1 MSTTKSSVQIDPYL
15 SEDRSRNEKV
25 NYAYVWNSPDY
36 DIATV
41 NGLTAVPASPLAD
54 DTAVTGGI
62 TYLNP
67 EGERK
72 TMPPD
77 DIIELCPTTGQGA
90 IERDRLAHERRIK
103 HIRRRLQALPAF
115 IRYRFSRQLEELNAQ
130 DPSRA
135 VKWLFGTFERHVLRR
150 VDAVNAQYLPQST
163 LPAILLPLRDD
174 FHLLPWADK
183 KRLKRLAYKLANL
196 MKSEFMREFDF
207 QYEQTADLEFS
218 SLYAY
223 GAIASKATMLNIAIP
238 GWQRYCDEEL
248 DAEEALRAAGRL
260 HSEKWWL
267 GKIRR
272 IHDRWREHLMIATG
286 YVSKHASPKCSEPC
300 LKEWAAQKKAN
311 FEYLRAMELEDQ
323 DTGERSSLFDKVM
336 SSTANP
342 KIARLELT
350 TRAAGFQEI
359 ADDME
364 LVGMFYTL
372 TAPSKYH
379 AMHVA
384 TGKRNDKYRNTDP
397 RTTQKYLCKVW
408 ARTRA
413 AWRRRGI
420 RTFGFR
426 TAEPHHDS
434 TPHWHLVLWFR
445 PEDVEEATEVFR
457 MHALKE
463 DGNEPGADKH
473 RFKVERE
480 DKSRGR
486 AIGYIVKYISK
497 NIDGYGMDGEV
508 DKETGNPIKE
518 EARRVRAWASRWGI
532 RQFQQI
538 GGAPVTTWREL
549 RRLGNRELVLHPEIE
564 PVRAAADG
572 ASWQDYVHLQG
583 GAFVE
588 RDQLKIRLHYST
600 TENGNDYGDTVS
612 KIEGIYCPLAG
623 SDAIIYTRTSQYKI
637 VPKRKNP
644 ETKGVDLDFPGGN
657 AAPWSSVNNCTGR
670 SRTDEK
676 QPLKVAVPAGTTP
689 SEPTMHAGIDHPDS
703 QETELPLNIEDLRR
717 YSRQQ
722 RQEITSRMKNV
733 GRESSDQAFERTARG
748 LRTSVGDET
757 ALTWGPKVVAAKDMS
772 LTPEEA
778 DRRWREQLR
787 IEAEKRADNY
797 AAAVAEYQKKKASA
811 ALCQAQQK
819 EASQMHGIPEEV
831 IDSIG
836 TQLRSCRIFVSDDVV
851 RSIAGGARVRHGGGM
866 LMAEGGRLREVKA
879 WHAGEKDKPT
889 SEYVAVCDL
898 VTRWKKAVK
907 RKNER

>member
-1 MSTTKSSVQIDPYL
+1 MSTTKSSVQIGPDL
-15 SEDRSRNEKV
+15 SEAHAHNEKV

-36 DIATV
+36 DIATA
-41 NGLTAVPASPLAD
+41 NELTSVPLVVAD

-72 TMPPD
+72 TLPPD

-90 IERDRLAHERRIK
+90 IERERLAHERRIK

-115 IRYRFSRQLEELNAQ
+115 IRYRFSRQLEELSAQ

-248 DAEEALRAAGRL
+248 DADEALRAAGRL

-300 LKEWAAQKKAN
+300 LKEWTAQKKAN

-359 ADDME
+359 ADDMG

-372 TAPSKYH
+372 TAPSKCH

-413 AWRRRGI
+413 AWKRRGI

-445 PEDVEEATEVFR
+445 PEDVEEATGIFR

-549 RRLGNRELVLHPEIE
+549 RRLGSRELVLHPEIE

-572 ASWQDYVHLQG
+572 ASWQDYVQLQG

-623 SDAIIYTRTSQYKI
+623 SDAIIYTRTAQYKI
-637 VPKRKNP
+637 VPKRKSP

-657 AAPWSSVNNCTGR
+657 AAPWSSVNNCTRDPVTGA
-670 SRTDEK
+670 DGLE
-676 QPLKVAVPAGTTP
+676 
-689 SEPTMHAGIDHPDS
+689 HADHEVG
-703 QETELPLNIEDLRR
+703 ETVNFDVL
-717 YSRQQ
+717 SRQ
-722 RQEITSRMKNV
+722 
-733 GRESSDQAFERTARG
+733 
-748 LRTSVGDET
+748 
-757 ALTWGPKVVAAKDMS
+757 
-772 LTPEEA
+772 
-778 DRRWREQLR
+778 
-787 IEAEKRADNY
+787 EKR
-797 AAAVAEYQKKKASA
+797 E
-811 ALCQAQQK
+811 LAQR
-819 EASQMHGIPEEV
+819 
-831 IDSIG
+831 
-836 TQLRSCRIFVSDDVV
+836 LSDDVRNKRKKRPPEREEGSGLSIKEQQISELLALRGIDASAGMV
-851 RSIAGGARVRHGGGM
+851 RSVMGGASVACGDLVMTVRD
-866 LMAEGGRLREVKA
+866 GRLVSRNRA
-879 WHAGEKDKPT
+879 ASGFDKLPSQVMAAKKKT
-889 SEYVAVCDL
+889 SDL
-898 VTRWKKAVK
+898 VNRMKAAFK
-907 RKNER
+907 GNILNEI